1 VTRVDAPVFDRLEAL
16 AGTWQAAAAM
26 GLWAAAE
33 AIILP
38 VVPDVGLGL
47 LVLAAP
53 RRAWPLFAAVVV
65 GAIVGTLALGI
76 VAAQDPDAV
85 GAILLRIPGID
96 AAIIA
101 DARAELRGD
110 GVLGFAQIGIGTPL
124 KVYTAEWQALGGDPA
139 GLIAGTMLNRLTR
152 IGPAILL
159 AAAGG
164 RLLAPWIRRH
174 AGPTLVAYA
183 AFWTLVYVTVLA

>member
-1 VTRVDAPVFDRLEAL
+1 MRRDPPVFDRVETL
-16 AGTWQAAAAM
+16 AGTWQTAAAM

-33 AIILP
+33 ATILP

-76 VAAQDPDAV
+76 VASQRPDAV
-85 GAILLRIPGID
+85 GAMLLRIPGID
-96 AAIIA
+96 AAMIA
-101 DARAELRGD
+101 DARAELAGD
-110 GVLGFAQIGIGTPL
+110 GVLGFAQVGIGTPL
-124 KVYTAEWQALGGDPA
+124 KVYTAEWQALSGDSA
-139 GLIAGTMLNRLTR
+139 GLIAGTILNRLTR

-164 RLLAPWIRRH
+164 WLFAPWIRRH
-174 AGPTLVAYA
+174 AGLTLVAYA
-183 AFWTLVYVTVLA
+183 AFWTLVYVIVLA

>member
-1 VTRVDAPVFDRLEAL
+1 MRRDPPVFDRVETL
-16 AGTWQAAAAM
+16 AGTWQTAAAM

-33 AIILP
+33 ATILP

-65 GAIVGTLALGI
+65 GSIVGTLALGI
-76 VAAQDPDAV
+76 VASQRPDAV
-85 GAILLRIPGID
+85 GAMLLRIPGID
-96 AAIIA
+96 AAMIA
-101 DARAELRGD
+101 DARAELAGD
-110 GVLGFAQIGIGTPL
+110 GVLGFAQVGIGTPL
-124 KVYTAEWQALGGDPA
+124 KVYTAEWQALSGDSA
-139 GLIAGTMLNRLTR
+139 GLIAGTILNRLTR

-164 RLLAPWIRRH
+164 WLFAPWIRRH
-174 AGPTLVAYA
+174 AGLTLVAYA
-183 AFWTLVYVTVLA
+183 AFWTLVYVIVLA